1 MLNDLRQYLEHLLA
15 TTRLGTLAE
24 VIANSHYV
32 IAMTAFTEEAVKA
45 FWVKIIFDLSA
56 KGLVNGI
63 LDVPMAKINDQ
74 LAIIWVKGLPI
85 IFGRPDQISGLGR
98 DVVIS
103 QRSSLP
109 ASICLAIGG
118 PSGVG
123 KTTLIEKL
131 QTSCIGHRVK
141 RSIAYTTRPR
151 RPHETNGV
159 DYFFVEPIELN
170 VYRRNPR
177 FINFVEARGYWYWS
191 DPTAFFES
199 RWRDANLIHVFAITQ
214 THEFIE
220 RRKVIPD
227 LLWVWLDASE
237 VDLRRRLEKRGDPD
251 IGKSITQNHRLMKHD
266 RTGLV
271 SLELAMETG
280 RVDISLGK
288 LLEFIASAERK
299 QK

>member
-1 MLNDLRQYLEHLLA
+1 MFNDLRQRLEHLLA
-15 TTRLGTLAE
+15 ATRLGTLTE
-24 VIANSHYV
+24 VVASSHYV
-32 IAMTAFTEEAVKA
+32 VAMAAFTEEAVKA
-45 FWVKIIFDLSA
+45 LWVKIVFDLSA

-63 LDVPMAKINDQ
+63 LDVPIAQINDQ
-74 LAIIWVKGLPI
+74 LAIIWVNGLPI
-85 IFGRPDQISGLGR
+85 ICVRSDQISGLGM
-98 DVVIS
+98 DGVAS
-103 QRSSLP
+103 QRPSLP
-109 ASICLAIGG
+109 ASICLVIGG

-123 KTTLIEKL
+123 KTTLIERL
-131 QTSCIGHRVK
+131 QTSSIGHRVK
-141 RSIAYTTRPR
+141 CYIAYTTRPR

-191 DPTAFFES
+191 DPAAFFES
-199 RWRDANLIHVFAITQ
+199 RWRDANLVHVFAVTQ

-227 LLWVWLDASE
+227 LLWVWLDTSE
-237 VDLRRRLEKRGDPD
+237 VDLRRRLEKRGDSD
-251 IGKSITQNHRLMKHD
+251 IGKSIAQNHRLMKQD

-280 RVDISLGK
+280 GVDVSLGK
-288 LLEFIASAERK
+288 LLEFIASVERK
-299 QK
+299 QT

>member
-1 MLNDLRQYLEHLLA
+1 MLNDLRQRLEHLLA
-15 TTRLGTLAE
+15 ATRLGTLTE
-24 VIANSHYV
+24 VVANSHHV
-32 IAMTAFTEEAVKA
+32 VAMAAFTEEAVKA
-45 FWVKIIFDLSA
+45 LWVKIVFDLSA

-63 LDVPMAKINDQ
+63 LDVPIAQINDQ

-85 IFGRPDQISGLGR
+85 ICGRSDQISGLGMGG
-98 DVVIS
+98 VVS
-103 QRSSLP
+103 QRPSLP

-123 KTTLIEKL
+123 KTTLIERL
-131 QTSCIGHRVK
+131 QTSSIGHRV
-141 RSIAYTTRPR
+141 RRYIAYTTRPR

-159 DYFFVEPIELN
+159 DYFFVEPIELD

-191 DPTAFFES
+191 DPVAFFES
-199 RWRDANLIHVFAITQ
+199 RWRDANLIHVFAVTQ
-214 THEFIE
+214 AHEFIE

-237 VDLRRRLEKRGDPD
+237 VDLRRRLEKRGDSD
-251 IGKSITQNHRLMKHD
+251 IRKSIAQNHRLMKQD

-271 SLELAMETG
+271 SLELAMKTG
-280 RVDISLGK
+280 GVDVSLGK

-299 QK
+299 QT